1 MGLGMGVGVGVGA
14 GARARAGA
22 GARSTGV
29 RAAGAK
35 ARARARARARGKL
48 GVLTWEES
56 LDEAEDEHVSERREG
71 DDEDDHKGY
80 QGDQIFQNAPQ
91 QLHLIRG

>member
-14 GARARAGA
+14 GAGARAGAGA
-22 GARSTGV
+22 GARSTG
-29 RAAGAK
+29 AGAG
-35 ARARARARARGKL
+35 AGARARARARGKL
-48 GVLTWEES
+48 GALTWEES
-56 LDEAEDEHVSERREG
+56 LDEAEDEHVPERREG